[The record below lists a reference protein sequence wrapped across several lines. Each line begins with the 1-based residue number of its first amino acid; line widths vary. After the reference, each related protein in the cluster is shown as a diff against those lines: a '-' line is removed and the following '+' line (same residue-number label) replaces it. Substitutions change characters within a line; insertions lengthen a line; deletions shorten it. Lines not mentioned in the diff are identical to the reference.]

1 MANEKKYE
9 RSIEL
14 LNNALAEENT
24 ASLQYMYFHF
34 ICEDKGYR
42 PLAQYFKRTAIQEM
56 KHAEEFAERILFLEG
71 EVKMVLAKG
80 VKHITEV
87 PEMLDYARELEKG
100 TIEDYNAWSKRAIIE
115 AAMNVR
121 AMRVPTSCSRT
132 SSWWRRGIWT
142 NSVWRWRTRRSTAR
156 STLRCRWWTTSRTRS
171 RETLRLME
179 RRAVFGPPFCV

>member
-80 VKHITEV
+80 VKHIMEAGSHKLFQDILV
-87 PEMLDYARELEKG
+87 VEEGHMDQFRLEMENSKEYGKEYLALQVVDNLK
-100 TIEDYNAWSKRAIIE
+100 NAE
-115 AAMNVR
+115 
-121 AMRVPTSCSRT
+121 
-132 SSWWRRGIWT
+132 
-142 NSVWRWRTRRSTAR
+142 
-156 STLRCRWWTTSRTRS
+156 
-171 RETLRLME
+171 
-179 RRAVFGPPFCV
+179 

>member
-100 TIEDYNAWSKRAIIE
+100 TIEDYNAWSKE
-115 AAMNVR
+115 TAALGDAGGGGGAYGPIPSGDGELEGVR
-121 AMRVPTSCSRT
+121 QGVPCAAGGGQPQERGVGRRCGLWKGGR
-132 SSWWRRGIWT
+132 SSGRLFAY
-142 NSVWRWRTRRSTAR
+142 RSGHTVSGGR
-156 STLRCRWWTTSRTRS
+156 
-171 RETLRLME
+171 
-179 RRAVFGPPFCV
+179 

>member
-100 TIEDYNAWSKRAIIE
+100 TIEDYNAWSKE
-115 AAMNVR
+115 TAALGDAGSHKLFQDILV
-121 AMRVPTSCSRT
+121 V
-132 SSWWRRGIWT
+132 RRGIWT

>member
-100 TIEDYNAWSKRAIIE
+100 IP
-115 AAMNVR
+115 AALIQFPEMNCFR
-121 AMRVPTSCSRT
+121 SSR
-132 SSWWRRGIWT
+132 
-142 NSVWRWRTRRSTAR
+142 N
-156 STLRCRWWTTSRTRS
+156 TLRTENTAFYFPPILLAIWNEPLIISHTS
-171 RETLRLME
+171 
-179 RRAVFGPPFCV
+179 PP

>member
-100 TIEDYNAWSKRAIIE
+100 TIEDYNAWSKE
-115 AAMNVR
+115 TAA
-121 AMRVPTSCSRT
+121 
-132 SSWWRRGIWT
+132 
-142 NSVWRWRTRRSTAR
+142 
-156 STLRCRWWTTSRTRS
+156 RCRD
-171 RETLRLME
+171 
-179 RRAVFGPPFCV
+179 

>member
-56 KHAEEFAERILFLEG
+56 KHAEE
-71 EVKMVLAKG
+71 
-80 VKHITEV
+80 V

-100 TIEDYNAWSKRAIIE
+100 TIEDYNAWSKE
-115 AAMNVR
+115 TAALGDAGSHKLFQDILVVEEGHMDQFR
-121 AMRVPTSCSRT
+121 LEME
-132 SSWWRRGIWT
+132 
-142 NSVWRWRTRRSTAR
+142 NSKEYGKEYLALQVVDNLKNA
-156 STLRCRWWTTSRTRS
+156 
-171 RETLRLME
+171 E
-179 RRAVFGPPFCV
+179 

>member
-9 RSIEL
+9 RSSEL

-56 KHAEEFAERILFLEG
+56 KHAEEFAERIRVLEG

-100 TIEDYNAWSKRAIIE
+100 TIEDYNAWSKE
-115 AAMNVR
+115 TAALGDAGSHKLFQDILVVEEGHMDQFR
-121 AMRVPTSCSRT
+121 LEME
-132 SSWWRRGIWT
+132 
-142 NSVWRWRTRRSTAR
+142 NSKEYGKEYLALQVVDNLKNA
-156 STLRCRWWTTSRTRS
+156 
-171 RETLRLME
+171 E
-179 RRAVFGPPFCV
+179 

>member
-71 EVKMVLAKG
+71 EVKM
-80 VKHITEV
+80 
-87 PEMLDYARELEKG
+87 LDYARELEKG
-100 TIEDYNAWSKRAIIE
+100 TIEDYNAWSKE
-115 AAMNVR
+115 TAALGDAGSHKLFQDILVVEEGHMDQFR
-121 AMRVPTSCSRT
+121 LEME
-132 SSWWRRGIWT
+132 
-142 NSVWRWRTRRSTAR
+142 NSKEYGKEYLALQVVDNLKNA
-156 STLRCRWWTTSRTRS
+156 
-171 RETLRLME
+171 E
-179 RRAVFGPPFCV
+179 